1 MSTETVLLEEVLVF
15 GALCPSCVDGLE
27 EDRLDDEAPYP
38 PARVPHGLGGFDSR
52 LRSALGV
59 LIEGGPVKTDRV
71 ETVARKSLQTTARE
85 IEDLSRSC
93 GYSASWHGHEL
104 HTFVDELERLV
115 AYARA
120 QLSCI
125 PDVEEVEEQEPVYA
139 EDEPVKSA
147 EEASHAA

>member
-1 MSTETVLLEEVLVF
+1 MLTLVEFLEDVRPL
-15 GALCPSCVDGLE
+15 GALCPACVDGFE
-27 EDRLDDEAPYP
+27 QDGLDDEAPYP
-38 PARVPHGLGGFDSR
+38 PARVPSGLGGFDPR
-52 LRSALGV
+52 LRAALGV
-59 LIEGGPVKTDRV
+59 LVEGDPVMTDRV
-71 ETVARKSLQTTARE
+71 EIVARKSLQTAARE

-120 QLSCI
+120 QLACI
-125 PDVEEVEEQEPVYA
+125 PDVKEPEAEEPVYA
-139 EDEPVKSA
+139 EDEAKNA